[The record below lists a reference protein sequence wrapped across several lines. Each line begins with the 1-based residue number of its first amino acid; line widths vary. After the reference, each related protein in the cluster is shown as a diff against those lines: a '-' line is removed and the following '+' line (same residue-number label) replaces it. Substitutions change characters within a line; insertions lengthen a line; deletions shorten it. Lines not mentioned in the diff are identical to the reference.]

1 MPQGTNARPGNPPG
15 VTDGQTSNAG
25 STYQSVILRGQK
37 APASEQ
43 TRGIPARNTTGGR
56 R

>member
-1 MPQGTNARPGNPPG
+1 MRDRSRATSTGEGGPAQSGNR
-15 VTDGQTSNAG
+15 TG
-25 STYQSVILRGQK
+25 STYQSVLLEGQK